1 MKRLFRGRLADADS
15 MLAAGG
21 SYRWDN
27 TSIEGNLSMMFSRE
41 FAVHGGLRPLWRVQ
55 SWALR
60 SVAAIHCG
68 DLRWAVVTLGL
79 DACAALDAFMQKQLA
94 AWARKIIARAWQGAR
109 FAAEMTDADTT
120 VAAGGSHGRGL
131 VRAIGSLA

>member
-27 TSIEGNLSMMFSRE
+27 TSTEGNLSMMFSRE

-55 SWALR
+55 SWAL
-60 SVAAIHCG
+60 SVAASHCG
-68 DLRWAVVTLGL
+68 DWAVVSLVL

-120 VAAGGSHGRGL
+120 VAAGGSQGRGL
-131 VRAIGSLA
+131 FRAIGSLA